1 MSDTAAAA
9 DSARIS
15 KIMGNRVKAL
25 IEKYPWLYSTK
36 SQHTG
41 GPDLQEVSDELEA
54 MLTVMSLVD
63 APPDMTSLAMQ
74 TMLANAKEHGARQR
88 VEMGGAKKATTAD
101 RSAKD
106 TVLGDVK
113 QLSRVLDFNEKGEWA
128 FIALTSK
135 TFRSAYMVS
144 TAAAHG
150 LAWGLSACKATPI
163 RDDQMWGT
171 ECAPVVEP
179 CGNNWQACS
188 SEQYAFTAFS
198 QTRNQEC
205 CPNATHQCV
214 EDPSSKHYGTKCVP
228 IKACAEGRAPCG
240 RRKGAVME
248 TPDDTCCAADEQC
261 YIVDLPNR
269 RYKSSC
275 LKCDMPCGR
284 PALKDA
290 TGDDRCCLPRQVC
303 RPAFSGAAGTKRTE
317 CVYPFK
323 CRKHTCKHG
332 GKCVNGAS
340 PYVGH
345 TGTFRKCKCK
355 PGFKGV
361 FCEIKANNSGFEAPW
376 SGNVSERAAAGAASA
391 LESAKEL
398 DEKHHLREKA
408 ARAIVSFL
416 RTANKIIKPGDREG
430 EKGDASDPSARVGT
444 TAQQRAAA
452 SADAKLP
459 VATAVPI

>member
-1 MSDTAAAA
+1 MLAKSLGALLLALVAAARLC
-9 DSARIS
+9 SAVSPTLPEGAAER
-15 KIMGNRVKAL
+15 KRKPH
-25 IEKYPWLYSTK
+25 KRPK
-36 SQHTG
+36 K
-41 GPDLQEVSDELEA
+41 GPVCGSPDDLC
-54 MLTVMSLVD
+54 
-63 APPDMTSLAMQ
+63 
-74 TMLANAKEHGARQR
+74 GARWKA
-88 VEMGGAKKATTAD
+88 GADAYRPMQVTPYTTCCPSVA
-101 RSAKD
+101 
-106 TVLGDVK
+106 
-113 QLSRVLDFNEKGEWA
+113 E
-128 FIALTSK
+128 
-135 TFRSAYMVS
+135 
-144 TAAAHG
+144 
-150 LAWGLSACKATPI
+150 GLSACKATPI
-163 RDDQMWGT
+163 RGDRTWGT

-179 CGNNWQACS
+179 CGSNWQACS
-188 SEQYAFTAFS
+188 SEQYAFTSFS

-248 TPDDTCCAADEQC
+248 TPDDACCAADEQC
-261 YIVDLPNR
+261 YIVDLPNG

-275 LKCDMPCGR
+275 SKCDMACGR

-345 TGTFRKCKCK
+345 TGTFQKCKCK

-361 FCEIKANNSGFEAPW
+361 FCKIKA
-376 SGNVSERAAAGAASA
+376 
-391 LESAKEL
+391 K
-398 DEKHHLREKA
+398 
-408 ARAIVSFL
+408 
-416 RTANKIIKPGDREG
+416 
-430 EKGDASDPSARVGT
+430 
-444 TAQQRAAA
+444 
-452 SADAKLP
+452 
-459 VATAVPI
+459 